1 MAKLQCK
8 ELMDTEMNE
17 KRIETEPYKGVRD
30 FLPEDMAIQKY
41 IFGIMRAVVES
52 YGYNEYGASILEPSN
67 LYKAKSS
74 QEIVNE
80 QTYTFTDRGDR
91 EVTLR
96 PEMTPTVARMI
107 AAHRHDLSVPIR
119 WYSIPNLFR
128 YERPQRGRLRE
139 HWQLNADIFGVS
151 GIEADIEIISIAHD
165 IMNAFGVK
173 DEQFEIRVNNRQLMY
188 EWFKKQYKIT
198 DETVCAEIMQTLD
211 RKAKITEA
219 AFKDKLFPIFQD
231 KYDAFRKELDLDSES
246 FVQMLNSELQNSALI
261 RIKNILSTSGIN
273 NIVFDPT
280 LVRGFSYYTGIVF
293 EVFDKHESNKR
304 ALFGGGRYDNLMDV
318 FGKDKVPAV
327 GFGMGD
333 VTMRDVLETYNLL
346 PTYLPSAQLY
356 LCHVGTATIDDITQV
371 AKRLRAQGVSVA
383 IDITERKLGD
393 QIKAADKQKIPFVAV
408 IGDEELTSKTYK
420 IKHLSS
426 GEEKTILES
435 EITKTTLR

>member
-8 ELMDTEMNE
+8 RLMDTETNE

-41 IFGIMRAVVES
+41 IFGVMRKVVES

-96 PEMTPTVARMI
+96 PEMTPTVARMV
-107 AAHRHDLSVPIR
+107 AAHRHNLSVPIR

-139 HWQLNADIFGVS
+139 HWQLNVDMFGAS
-151 GIEADIEIISIAHD
+151 GIEADTEIISVAHD

-173 DEQFEIRVNNRQLMY
+173 DDQFEIRINSRALLSKELTGKLKNESDFESALSL
-188 EWFKKQYKIT
+188 
-198 DETVCAEIMQTLD
+198 LD
-211 RKAKITEA
+211 K
-219 AFKDKLFPIFQD
+219 KDKLETSVFETEWKKLSDQAFTLSLSGGEEV
-231 KYDAFRKELDLDSES
+231 DAVIQKLKQE
-246 FVQMLNSELQNSALI
+246 
-261 RIKNILSTSGIN
+261 GISN
-273 NIVFDPT
+273 VVFDPS
-280 LVRGFSYYTGIVF
+280 LIRGFSYYTGVIF
-293 EVFDKHESNKR
+293 EVFDKNENNKR
-304 ALFGGGRYDNLMDV
+304 ALFGGGRYDNLMEI
-318 FGKDKVPAV
+318 FGKEKVPAV

-346 PTYLPSAQLY
+346 PAYTPSAKLY
-356 LCHVGTATIDDITQV
+356 LCHVGNATISDITKL
-371 AKRLRAQGVSVA
+371 AKKLRAQGVSVA
-383 IDITERKLGD
+383 VDVTERKLGD
-393 QIKAADKQKIPFVAV
+393 QIKAADKQKIPFVTV

-420 IKHLSS
+420 IKRLSS
-426 GEEKTILES
+426 GEETSVLES
-435 EITKTTLR
+435 DITEATFR